1 MNLVARTLAP
11 AALVT
16 VGVMSATPIRADDN
30 GFFGQRN
37 AYLVTPIVSDLSGKA
52 NVTDPNLKNA
62 WGVASTTPSAG
73 PSGFL
78 TMHRAIDAL

>member
-1 MNLVARTLAP
+1 MNFVARTLAP
-11 AALVT
+11 AALLT
-16 VGVMSATPIRADDN
+16 VGVMNAAPVYADDN
-30 GFFGQRN
+30 GHQI
-37 AYLVTPIVSDLSGKA
+37 AYVVTPLVSDLSGKA
-52 NVTDPNLKNA
+52 NATDPNLKNA

>member
-1 MNLVARTLAP
+1 MNLVARILAP

-16 VGVMSATPIRADDN
+16 VSVMNAAPVHADDN
-30 GFFGQRN
+30 GFFRQRN
-37 AYLVTPIVSDLSGKA
+37 AYVVTPLVSDLSGKA
-52 NVTDPNLKNA
+52 NATDPNLKNA